1 MSLKPNIFG
10 RLVKLEDVVVKTTL
24 FKLHWQEDSSSFI
37 AETSFGR
44 CHISKIYKELHMYS
58 PMGTVRMHSNIK
70 DVAKL
75 KQKVEEF
82 HTSIIMKSQMYI
94 HNQIK
99 VK

>member
-1 MSLKPNIFG
+1 MIKQPNIFR
-10 RLVKLEDVVVKTTL
+10 RLFKLEDVTIKSSN
-24 FKLHWQEDSSSFI
+24 FKLHWQEGPSSFT

-44 CHISKIYKELHMYS
+44 CHISKIYKELHMHS

-70 DVAKL
+70 DVTKL